1 MKNVQQLTEGAILL
15 AAFAVLILLNLYVPL
30 VGGIFNLVLPAPFIL
45 FSAKNSLK
53 NIAAFYVA
61 ALFISFLAGSFM
73 GLVLLLLFGST
84 GVVIGY
90 LLQKNKSRTAIL
102 ISSSLILV
110 IGLVVLYAVSVTF
123 MQMNFIDKL
132 TLAMN
137 EYMKNSQQM
146 LKEMGREDQ
155 IKQLKEKISMIKT
168 LAPSFLI
175 LGSIMVAFAI
185 QLVCFPI
192 AKRFGVKVQPWGSL
206 RNLSLPRSLLWY
218 YLIVKGANIFIH
230 PEVGFYFYL
239 VIMNATYI
247 LEMFLVLQGV
257 ALLVYLLHKKSVPK
271 GFGVIVILLAFMVP
285 TFHYIIMLLGVI
297 DIGYDFRKRFESQE

>member
-168 LAPSFLI
+168 LGSKFSYFGLHYGGFCHSVGLFSHSKKVWSKGPALGKLKESFPAEK
-175 LGSIMVAFAI
+175 SFMVLFNS
-185 QLVCFPI
+185 QGCE
-192 AKRFGVKVQPWGSL
+192 
-206 RNLSLPRSLLWY
+206 Y
-218 YLIVKGANIFIH
+218 IH
-230 PEVGFYFYL
+230 PSRSRLLFLFSYYECYL
-239 VIMNATYI
+239 
-247 LEMFLVLQGV
+247 
-257 ALLVYLLHKKSVPK
+257 H
-271 GFGVIVILLAFMVP
+271 
-285 TFHYIIMLLGVI
+285 
-297 DIGYDFRKRFESQE
+297 IGNVFSFTRSCFISLSPP